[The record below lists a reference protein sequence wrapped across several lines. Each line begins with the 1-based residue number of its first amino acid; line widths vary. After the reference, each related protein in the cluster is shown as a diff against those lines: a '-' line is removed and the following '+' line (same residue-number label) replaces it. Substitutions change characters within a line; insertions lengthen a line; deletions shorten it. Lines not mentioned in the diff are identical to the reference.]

1 MSNTKCELSE
11 QNLTTYRKFLTARY
25 YPYEKNSRIICQ
37 GKYVKL
43 HQVQAMSRGKWVLE
57 EKSDWSMFPC
67 LLEFCFKR
75 QRYCTKWFNV

>member
-25 YPYEKNSRIICQ
+25 YPCEKNSRIICQ

-43 HQVQAMSRGKWVLE
+43 HQVQAMSRGK
-57 EKSDWSMFPC
+57 
-67 LLEFCFKR
+67 
-75 QRYCTKWFNV
+75 